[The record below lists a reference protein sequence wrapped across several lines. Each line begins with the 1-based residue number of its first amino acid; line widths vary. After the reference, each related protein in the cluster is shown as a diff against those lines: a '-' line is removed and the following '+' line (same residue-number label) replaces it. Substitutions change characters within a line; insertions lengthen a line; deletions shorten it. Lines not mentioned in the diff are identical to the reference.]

1 MKVSGVVTLVLF
13 LLLGCM
19 AVPLPV
25 HARQDGEPLPVRL
38 RKDFGFNA
46 GVRIQGRFTML
57 VQSGNQYSF
66 VEFYIDGNLVHTDQE
81 APFEY
86 SFHTDELGLGTHT
99 FEAAAYTGTGERIAS
114 GMIAR
119 EIVTAQE
126 GWEVAARIAVPVIGI
141 SLLLTLIGTAGPLLL
156 VRDRKRFELGMY
168 GLAGGTVCRSCSL
181 PFSRP
186 FLAPNLLVGKLVRCP
201 HCGKI
206 AVLPAASR
214 EALQLAEER
223 YRADHDEGAA
233 VAEPGEDSLRRQ
245 IEDSRFMD

>member
-57 VQSGNQYSF
+57 VQGDNQYSF

-181 PFSRP
+181 RKSGTVPTMMRAR
-186 FLAPNLLVGKLVRCP
+186 LWR
-201 HCGKI
+201 
-206 AVLPAASR
+206 SR
-214 EALQLAEER
+214 ERTRSGGRSRIRVLWT
-223 YRADHDEGAA
+223 RAAQSFFRCGPP
-233 VAEPGEDSLRRQ
+233 V
-245 IEDSRFMD
+245 